1 MKKFVRIESVG
12 QTFSTRKGAFVAL
25 RDIDLTVEQGEFIT
39 LIGHSGCGKSTLL
52 NLIAGLTRPTS
63 GVLLCAEREI
73 SGPGPDRAVVFQNH
87 SLLPWLTC
95 FQNVYLAVE
104 RVFGGKEKRPQLAE
118 RTRAALELVGLLS
131 AQNKLPREISGGMK
145 QRVGIAR
152 ALAIEPGVLLMD
164 EPFGALDALTRAH
177 LQDELLKIVAKT
189 RTTTI
194 MVTHDVDEAVLLSD
208 RIVMLTNGPA
218 ATIGEILPV
227 PLPRPRDRVRLTNDA
242 TYLAC
247 RASVVDF
254 LHRRHG
260 NPERSQAAAQ
270 ANAVL
275 SAEPEAMDG
284 SRAEAATRA
293 AA

>member
-1 MKKFVRIESVG
+1 V
-12 QTFSTRKGAFVAL
+12 
-25 RDIDLTVEQGEFIT
+25 
-39 LIGHSGCGKSTLL
+39 H
-52 NLIAGLTRPTS
+52 
-63 GVLLCAEREI
+63 
-73 SGPGPDRAVVFQNH
+73 
-87 SLLPWLTC
+87 
-95 FQNVYLAVE
+95 LAVE
-104 RVFGGKEKRPQLAE
+104 RVFGATEKRAQLAE
-118 RTRAALELVGLLS
+118 RTRAALDLVGLLQ
-131 AQNKLPREISGGMK
+131 AQNKLPREISCGMK

-227 PLPRPRDRVRLTNDA
+227 PLPRPRDRVRLANDP

-247 RASVVDF
+247 RAGVVDF

-260 NPERSQAAAQ
+260 NPERSQATVQ
-270 ANAVL
+270 ANAALAVVPAPL
-275 SAEPEAMDG
+275 QEAG
-284 SRAEAATRA
+284 AAAARA